1 MLGLFAI
8 LLTGIVIRESNGKIE
23 LFDATPDPSLIAKEG
38 KAGYT
43 LGEGV
48 GELADNSIDAR
59 RGRVLK
65 IAIKITPHSITIVD
79 DGTGMEKLELQ
90 DAMVYARTKKGPNC
104 LGFIGVGMKKACANF
119 GDHFEVISMKNGS
132 KECYKTW
139 WDREEQKNWMYPIVQ
154 VAYEDSPADIKN
166 GGTIVEIT
174 RLHMNINQQKILSL
188 CGDLGKRYAHFIKAK
203 EVQIIVNDDECKALL
218 PEIMPKTKKELDID
232 MSNGGKITGWVA
244 LLKHSS
250 QGLMYGFNTYRK
262 NRLITT
268 YDKIGFKPHA
278 TTARVTGE
286 IYLDGVPV
294 VGTKNNW
301 ERESTEFEEA
311 EALITEAIKDIVA
324 LSRSFR
330 ETKISNSDKQKL
342 EQYKE
347 GLRVA
352 IASKQLI
359 EYTLPETIAQK
370 KTGTVETDEEQEV
383 PGTKDVDVETKKK
396 VEIEKRE
403 KPVEPD
409 HGTRVPADTGRKR
422 IPKKTHLVIRK
433 NVIQVKGRK
442 FDYSHEFHHLG
453 EEGPI
458 YARNFDA
465 VTRKLEILTNEDF
478 PAIKIAGDKA
488 FYAFVNIVDAIS
500 AVIIDESEADWSKF
514 DEVKQILMREASKH
528 VVALRDSDARK

>member
-1 MLGLFAI
+1 M
-8 LLTGIVIRESNGKIE
+8 S
-23 LFDATPDPSLIAKEG
+23 KE
-38 KAGYT
+38 
-43 LGEGV
+43 
-48 GELADNSIDAR
+48 
-59 RGRVLK
+59 
-65 IAIKITPHSITIVD
+65 
-79 DGTGMEKLELQ
+79 ELQ

-104 LGFIGVGMKKACANF
+104 LGFIGVGLKKASANF
-119 GDHFEVISMKNGS
+119 GDYFEVLSMRNGTN
-132 KECYKTW
+132 KCYKTW
-139 WDREEQKNWMYPIVQ
+139 WDKETQKGWMYPILPVP
-154 VAYEDSPADIKN
+154 VPVELKN
-166 GGTIVEIT
+166 GGTIVRIK
-174 RLHMNINQQKILSL
+174 RLHMNITQQKVMSL

-203 EVQIIVNDDECKALL
+203 EVQIVVNDDECKALL
-218 PEIMPKTKKELDID
+218 PDIMPKTKKEINIT
-232 MSNGGKITGWVA
+232 MSNGGTITGWVA

-286 IYLDGVPV
+286 IYIDGVPV

-301 ERESTEFEEA
+301 ERESKEFDEA
-311 EALITEAIKDIVA
+311 EKLIAENIKDVVA
-324 LSRSFR
+324 MSRSFR

-359 EYTLPETIAQK
+359 EYTLPETVGQK

-383 PGTKDVDVETKKK
+383 PGKKGIEATEQKK

-403 KPVEPD
+403 KPPVSD
-409 HGTRVPADTGRKR
+409 KGTRDPADTGRKR
-422 IPKKTHLVIRK
+422 IPKKTHLVLRK

-442 FDYSHEFHHLG
+442 FDYTHEFHHLG

-458 YARNFDA
+458 HARNFDD

-488 FYAFVNIVDAIS
+488 FYAFVQIVDAIS
-500 AVIIDESEADWSKF
+500 AVIIEESEADWSKL
-514 DEVKQILMREASKH
+514 DEVKQILMREASRH
-528 VVALRDSDARK
+528 VVTLRDLDVRK

>member
-8 LLTGIVIRESNGKIE
+8 LLMGLVMKVGDDKIE
-23 LFDATPDPSLIAKEG
+23 FFDATPDPSLISKEG

-59 RGRVLK
+59 RGRLLK
-65 IAIKITPHSITIVD
+65 IMINITPDVIEIID
-79 DGTGMEKLELQ
+79 DGTGMSKEELQ
-90 DAMVYARTKKGPNC
+90 DSMVYARTKKGPNC
-104 LGFIGVGMKKACANF
+104 LGFIGVGMKKASANF
-119 GDHFEVISMKNGS
+119 GDYFEVLSVQNGTNA
-132 KECYKTW
+132 CYKTW
-139 WDREEQKNWMYPIVQ
+139 WDKETQKGWMYPILAVP
-154 VAYEDSPADIKN
+154 VPTELTN
-166 GGTIVEIT
+166 GGTIVRIK
-174 RLHMNINQQKILSL
+174 RLHMNINHQKVLSL
-188 CGDLGKRYAHFIKAK
+188 CGDLGKRYAHFIKAT

-218 PEIMPKTKKELDID
+218 PEIMPKTKKEIDIE
-232 MSNGGKITGWVA
+232 MSDGGKITGWAA

-286 IYLDGVPV
+286 LYIDGVPV

-301 ERESTEFEEA
+301 ERESKEFDEA
-311 EALITEAIKDIVA
+311 EKLITEAIKEVVA
-324 LSRSFR
+324 MSRSFR
-330 ETKISNSDKQKL
+330 ETKISSGDKQKL

-352 IASKQLI
+352 IASRQLV
-359 EYTLPETIAQK
+359 EYTLPETIGQK
-370 KTGTVETDEEQEV
+370 KTGTIETEDEQEV
-383 PGTKDVDVETKKK
+383 PGKKGVDVETKKK

-403 KPVEPD
+403 KPIEPD
-409 HGTRVPADTGRKR
+409 VGTREPADTGRKR
-422 IPKKTHLVIRK
+422 IPKKTHLVLRK

-442 FDYSHEFHHLG
+442 FDYTHEFHHLG

-458 YARNFDA
+458 YARNFDE
-465 VTRKLEILTNEDF
+465 VSRKLEILTNEDF

-488 FYAFVNIVDAIS
+488 FYAFIQIVDAIS
-500 AVIIDESEADWSKF
+500 AVIIEESEADWSKF

-528 VVALRDSDARK
+528 VVTLRDLDARK

>member
-1 MLGLFAI
+1 
-8 LLTGIVIRESNGKIE
+8 
-23 LFDATPDPSLIAKEG
+23 
-38 KAGYT
+38 
-43 LGEGV
+43 
-48 GELADNSIDAR
+48 
-59 RGRVLK
+59 
-65 IAIKITPHSITIVD
+65 
-79 DGTGMEKLELQ
+79 
-90 DAMVYARTKKGPNC
+90 
-104 LGFIGVGMKKACANF
+104 
-119 GDHFEVISMKNGS
+119 MKNGT
-132 KECYKTW
+132 KICFKTW
-139 WDREEQKNWMYPIVQ
+139 WDKEEQKDWMYPIEP
-154 VAYEDSPADIKN
+154 VAYENVPEDIKN
-166 GGTIVEIT
+166 GGTMVEIT
-174 RLHMNINQQKILSL
+174 RLHMNITQQKVLSL

-203 EVQIIVNDDECKALL
+203 EVQIIVNEDDCKALL
-218 PEIMPKTKKELDID
+218 PEIMPKTKKDID
-232 MSNGGKITGWVA
+232 IDLSGGGKITGWVA

-268 YDKIGFKPHA
+268 YDKLGFKPHA

-286 IYLDGVPV
+286 IYMDGVPV

-311 EALITEAIKDIVA
+311 EKLISEAIKDVVA

-352 IASKQLI
+352 IASRQLV
-359 EYTLPETIAQK
+359 EYTLPETIGHK
-370 KTGTVETDEEQEV
+370 KTGTIEMDEEKEI
-383 PGTKDVDVETKKK
+383 PGTKGVDVETRKKI
-396 VEIEKRE
+396 EIEKRE
-403 KPVEPD
+403 KPAVPEKGTKEPGD
-409 HGTRVPADTGRKR
+409 GLRKR
-422 IPKKTHLVIRK
+422 IPKKTHLVLRK

-458 YARNFDA
+458 YARNFDD

-488 FYAFVNIVDAIS
+488 FYAFINIVEAIS
-500 AVIIDESEADWSKF
+500 AVIIEESEADWSKM

-528 VVALRDSDARK
+528 VVSLRDVDARK